1 MKKLITLL
9 LLAVFAFSL
18 TGCDGQELS
27 EEEQF
32 EAAMVYMEN
41 VENVTMEMTIETSM
55 FGMDVEETFT
65 AKIDGYF
72 MAMEVL
78 GEMEYLINYN
88 GYDFELMDM
97 GNGEFG
103 AVYVPSEGDEEDF
116 LGLPEIDEL
125 TFADF
130 DKEDDYYVYNGDLEE
145 LGDFKMK
152 IEDSKITEMIIEVSE
167 EFEGM
172 VMSMTMTVVFFDY
185 GSTTITNKPQVP
197 HFEEYAEIIVEL
209 YEAGYQVM
217 FEGDQLFIFS
227 STFSCA
233 FEPDWEHSVGGI
245 ELNPADNTVWT
256 YDGVDEGFFP
266 FDEYYNGLV
275 TAAIPR
281 EDLELIDSLLDIWQ
295 D

>member
-1 MKKLITLL
+1 MKKLITLV
-9 LLAVFAFSL
+9 LLATFAFAL
-18 TGCDGQELS
+18 TGCDGKELT

-32 EAAMVYMEN
+32 QAAMDFMEN
-41 VENVTMEMTIETSM
+41 LENVTMEMTIETNM
-55 FGMDVEETFT
+55 FGMEMEESFT

-72 MAMEVL
+72 MAMDVL
-78 GEMEYLINYN
+78 GEMEYLLNYE
-88 GYDFELMDM
+88 GHDFELMDM

-103 AVYVPSEGDEEDF
+103 AIYVPSTGEEEDF

-125 TFADF
+125 TFTDF
-130 DKEDDYYVYNGDLEE
+130 DKEEDYYVYNGDVEE

-152 IEDSKITEMIIEVSE
+152 IEDSRIVEMIIEISE
-167 EFEGM
+167 EFEGIT
-172 VMSMTMTVVFFDY
+172 MSMTMTIVFSDF
-185 GSTTITNKPQVP
+185 GTTTIANKPQVP
-197 HFEEYAEIIVEL
+197 HFEEYAEILVEL
-209 YEAGYQVM
+209 YEAGYVVM
-217 FEGDQLFIFS
+217 FEGEQLVIFS
-227 STFSCA
+227 STFSTA
-233 FEPDWEHSVGGI
+233 FEPSWEHSVGGI

-256 YDGVDEGFFP
+256 YNGEDEDFFP